1 MSRSAG
7 RFPGA
12 WHMGSQH
19 RVLHGEVR
27 SCLQTPQGLPPRW
40 AAAAPVARA
49 SNATSN
55 TARSRAMVASDQCDD
70 ELRRTLQIG
79 SGEAPHKR
87 CCIASLRLQQ
97 PCGQGAARRRGNR
110 LRALGQG
117 DARDTLPRS
126 SAALQIAAAAAVRLL
141 QARGQVVA
149 SGDGPMLDMHCNP
162 PAHRACGPC
171 HAHIR
176 TTNAIL
182 LAREPV
188 KTCGSAWI

>member
-1 MSRSAG
+1 MSRRAG

-12 WHMGSQH
+12 WHMGSHH

-27 SCLQTPQGLPPRW
+27 SCLQDPQGLPPRW

-70 ELRRTLQIG
+70 ELRWTLQIG

-97 PCGQGAARRRGNR
+97 ACGQGAARRLGNR

-117 DARDTLPRS
+117 DARDTLPLRS
-126 SAALQIAAAAAVRLL
+126 SAALQIAAAAAVRL
-141 QARGQVVA
+141 QHCRRGQRA
-149 SGDGPMLDMHCNP
+149 GGCFCRWPDAWHALQSTCTQGLWPMPRAHQDNKALSCLSG
-162 PAHRACGPC
+162 
-171 HAHIR
+171 
-176 TTNAIL
+176 
-182 LAREPV
+182 
-188 KTCGSAWI
+188 SQ